1 MMEAYPHGGGPEMT
15 NSALLIIDVQQ
26 SFEHKSFWQPQDIPA
41 FAAALNQLIVGCKQR
56 GVALV
61 DVFHVA
67 PEGPFSL
74 ASGYVKPMSLV
85 SHQADVTV
93 QKRVHNALTDSGLD
107 QWLRERQINHL
118 IIAGMRTEQ
127 CCETTARVASDSGYQ
142 VTFVTQATLTFPMT
156 QPNGVLL
163 SSAELK
169 LRTET
174 VLADRFATIHTVAQT
189 LAALDSQPPAA
200 IFAEKTAHWQPQ
212 PYLPRVITPAGIRN
226 LNHWQLKCY
235 VIRYSQAQ
243 GGTPDYAPAYQL
255 VGQWLPHDAETVDRP
270 GVGFVIE
277 HQGKTLNYL
286 IVGWWDNENELRVK
300 VWVQQ
305 QGVWR
310 AARDESFCVWD
321 LQVMA
326 FERNAFVDT
335 LLQHTPDIPAYMN
348 RYLTVT
354 VD

>member
-1 MMEAYPHGGGPEMT
+1 MT

-26 SFEHKSFWQPQDIPA
+26 SFEHKSFWQQQDLPA
-41 FAAALNQLIVGCKQR
+41 FTLALNQLITGCKQR

-67 PEGPFSL
+67 AEGPFSL

-85 SHQADVTV
+85 SHQADVRV

-107 QWLRERQINHL
+107 QWLKERQINHL

-127 CCETTARVASDSGYQ
+127 CCETTARVASDLGYQ
-142 VTFVTQATLTFPMT
+142 VTFVTEATLTFPMT
-156 QPNGVLL
+156 QPNGVPL
-163 SSAELK
+163 SCAELK

-174 VLADRFATIHTVAQT
+174 VLVDRFATISTVAQT
-189 LAALDSQPPAA
+189 LDALDLLPAVVA
-200 IFAEKTAHWQPQ
+200 AENTAHWQPQ
-212 PYLPRVITPAGIRN
+212 PYLPRAITPAGIKN
-226 LNHWQLKCY
+226 LSHWQLKRY

-243 GGTPDYAPAYQL
+243 GATPDYPPAYQL
-255 VGQWLPHDAETVDRP
+255 VSQWLPRNAETAERP

-286 IVGWWDNENELRVK
+286 IVGWWDNENELRVN
-300 VWVQQ
+300 VWVQEQ
-305 QGVWR
+305 DIWR
-310 AARDESFCVWD
+310 AAQGESFCVWD

-326 FERNAFVDT
+326 FERDAFVDT

-348 RYLTVT
+348 RFLTVT